1 MILNTIP
8 LALVGKA
15 NKSDPESK
23 DRERENLLQK
33 RNLITPFVGQTLL

>member
-1 MILNTIP
+1 MY
-8 LALVGKA
+8 LVGKA

-23 DRERENLLQK
+23 ERERERERENLFQK